1 MVAFSTFSTGFIC
14 LCCAF
19 LFASFLWVRY
29 EIYWLYGVAEV
40 CFDRNGWSL
49 VKHTGECIDLAI
61 AGGLGVR
68 PFVSSHLIVLP
79 IREYNARQTIYRRF
93 FPRAI
98 FFCSL
103 WMAED
108 DLRQLRVLLW
118 SPSIMALEKDI

>member
-1 MVAFSTFSTGFIC
+1 MLIC
-14 LCCAF
+14 FFCVF
-19 LFASFLWVRY
+19 LLSSFLWIRH
-29 EIYWLYGVAEV
+29 ETYWLYGIAEV
-40 CFDRNGWSL
+40 CFDRNGWVL
-49 VKHTGECIDLAI
+49 IKHTGESIDLAI

-79 IREYNARQTIYRRF
+79 VREHEVPQTIYRRF

-103 WMAED
+103 WVTKD

-118 SPSIMALEKDI
+118 SPSIIASERDA